1 MTSRSALNRTLL
13 ALAGLVLLGGGLLV
27 LFAGFD
33 LYRRHDLIPP
43 AGWPLITPDDV
54 LLGSAD
60 RARWSG
66 QGWWWWP
73 AVIAALTLAALL
85 ALWWLLAQLSRR
97 RPGGL
102 PVGGTPPQEGV
113 ELRDR
118 ALSDAIATE
127 AGALPRSSMRPYASP
142 ADPPTPAPTSRS
154 PSPLRARP
162 APLSVPSAKARS
174 APLVGLPAS
183 LTCPPTSAC
192 RSPTTNHTAW
202 SKSQNTETHHGPVS
216 PEHIRAARSGT
227 ASVRGRRPGVRH
239 VDARDAVALRR
250 FCHR

>member
-127 AGALPRSSMRPYASP
+127 AGALPRVEHAAVRI
-142 ADPPTPAPTSRS
+142 TG
-154 PSPLRARP
+154 RP
-162 APLSVPSAKARS
+162 AHPRTHVTLTLTPEGAPGATLGALCEGPLSTARRS
-174 APLVGLPAS
+174 TGLPHM
-183 LTCPPTSAC
+183 PTDVRLQVA
-192 RSPTTNHTAW
+192 HH
-202 SKSQNTETHHGPVS
+202 KTHRV
-216 PEHIRAARSGT
+216 E
-227 ASVRGRRPGVRH
+227 
-239 VDARDAVALRR
+239 
-250 FCHR
+250 

>member
-13 ALAGLVLLGGGLLV
+13 ALAGLILLGGGLLV
-27 LFAGFD
+27 LFAGLD

-43 AGWPLITPDDV
+43 AGWPLIIPDDV
-54 LLGSAD
+54 LLASAD

-73 AVIAALTLAALL
+73 AVIAALALAALL

-113 ELRDR
+113 VLRDR

-127 AGALPRSSMRPYASP
+127 ADALPGVKRAAVRITGRPGRPRTHVTLTLTPEGAPGATIGALCEGPISTARRS
-142 ADPPTPAPTSRS
+142 T
-154 PSPLRARP
+154 
-162 APLSVPSAKARS
+162 
-174 APLVGLPAS
+174 GLPDM
-183 LTCPPTSAC
+183 PTDVRLQVA
-192 RSPTTNHTAW
+192 
-202 SKSQNTETHHGPVS
+202 HHKP
-216 PEHIRAARSGT
+216 HRAE
-227 ASVRGRRPGVRH
+227 
-239 VDARDAVALRR
+239 
-250 FCHR
+250 